1 MICDNGTHCRGVNAL
16 DTGARTVMVAMTD
29 AAMAYL
35 LDAVI
40 ILLLLDFVKSHLNW
54 AITVPA
60 CLNAA
65 LCSRRKKQVLLNLSQ
80 DPEARKSRGTNDSG
94 EWRMSI
100 CLFIVKQVCVGAYCD
115 NCAATIVAFLLSLLR
130 ENREQGTHD
139 AGEQRRRA
147 G

>member
-60 CLNAA
+60 CL
-65 LCSRRKKQVLLNLSQ
+65 
-80 DPEARKSRGTNDSG
+80 SG

-100 CLFIVKQVCVGAYCD
+100 CLFIVNQVCVGVYCD
-115 NCAATIVAFLLSLLR
+115 NCSTTIVAFLLSLLR
-130 ENREQGTHD
+130 ENREEGTHD